1 MPLSRRT
8 WAFWIVGSLATLPAS
23 GLLWLVG
30 AMAAGGGEIYD
41 PPPPPAFVD
50 PGFPGAWVLI
60 ALSPTLLALV
70 GGYLGIRHRWNELFM
85 FALTAPY
92 LLALIGVVAILAID

>member
-1 MPLSRRT
+1 MRYSRRI
-8 WAFWIVGSLATLPAS
+8 WAFWIVGILASLPAS
-23 GLLWLVG
+23 GLLWFVG

-41 PPPPPAFVD
+41 PPPPAFVD
-50 PGFPGAWVLI
+50 PGIPAAWVLI

-70 GGYLGIRHRWNELFM
+70 GGYLGIRHRWNELFV

-92 LLALIGVVAILAID
+92 LLAIIGAVAILAID